1 MARGLSSHLPPAPHH
16 RPHCKLGPQGHS
28 LRAGGALSSRG
39 ARQRR
44 GRGRVSVQSLSHLP
58 LSKELSAL
66 PTVRTTLNRW
76 VNVTTSM
83 GSERT
88 ETRGTM
94 ATRRNGGRCVGGN
107 ANPRPDTITP
117 YDAAFHRRL
126 RLRCLQN
133 INGVLKNVWKLLG
146 FLNPSLS

>member
-1 MARGLSSHLPPAPHH
+1 MARGLSSHPPPAPHH

-94 ATRRNGGRCVGGN
+94 ATRRNGGVSVATRTLGPTRSHLTTQLFTDVC
-107 ANPRPDTITP
+107 DC
-117 YDAAFHRRL
+117 DAYKIL
-126 RLRCLQN
+126 T
-133 INGVLKNVWKLLG
+133 GSLKTSG
-146 FLNPSLS
+146 SS